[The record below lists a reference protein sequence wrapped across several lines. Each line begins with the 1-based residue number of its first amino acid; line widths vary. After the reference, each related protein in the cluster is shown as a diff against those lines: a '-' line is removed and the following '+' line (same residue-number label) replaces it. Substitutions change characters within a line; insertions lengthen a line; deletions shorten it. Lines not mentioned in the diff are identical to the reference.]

1 MTLTASIHANPNT
14 LSDGSLNDMSLN
26 DGALNTV
33 SLHDHALDG
42 EAQRHAIE
50 CLLNCYLREYALPR
64 HEANLNHQAQDL
76 PMSLRHVNG
85 RCVSID
91 LPSGQL
97 VVRID
102 RASLLGRC
110 HYISAP
116 YYKGNSQSWRP
127 LKVQELASLLC
138 TPLSGGDRVGEMLQQ
153 IANSLQITRTFLR
166 HASPPNDATDS
177 LLVSEQHQLWGHA
190 LHPTPKSREGISS
203 QDLLACSPEVGACFQ
218 LHWFK
223 VAASLISHQG
233 EDPRSTLAQ
242 LSGRDDA
249 YPCHPWE
256 VARVLADPLVM
267 RAQRDGLI
275 EYLGPLGE
283 AMYPTS
289 SVRTLYHPR
298 LRYFMKFSMHVRLT
312 NCVRKN
318 AWYELDSAVAL
329 THLLRPVMDE
339 LAVQQPGF
347 RLMPEPSAT
356 SLDLSA
362 LGTAQEAREVTECF
376 GIVYRE
382 NLQAADRER
391 YQPQVAMALFTWD
404 QQGRSVCRQQV
415 QGYADNNGLSIAQ
428 ATVNWLDAYAAQMLG
443 GVLYCLFQQ
452 GVVLEPHLQNTVIGF
467 TEDGLPCQIWIRDL
481 EGTKL
486 VPQIWPAE
494 RLSALN
500 ERTRSSVYYS
510 AEKAWKRVGY
520 CALVNN
526 LGEAIFHLANGSTA
540 LEHRLWARISELLQ
554 RQSARLGHPDEL
566 VELCAG
572 APFPSKENFMTRLL
586 MRADREAGYT
596 SLPSPLTV
604 IEKRK
609 RA

>member
-1 MTLTASIHANPNT
+1 MTLALNTAPV
-14 LSDGSLNDMSLN
+14 
-26 DGALNTV
+26 NTV

-64 HEANLNHQAQDL
+64 NEANLNYQAQDL
-76 PMSLRHVNG
+76 PMSLRQVNG
-85 RCVSID
+85 RRISIR
-91 LPSGQL
+91 LPAGRL
-97 VVRID
+97 VIRID

-110 HYISAP
+110 HYTSAP
-116 YYKGNSQSWRP
+116 YFKGHNQSWRP
-127 LKVQELASLLC
+127 LKALELARLLC
-138 TPLSGGDRVGEMLQQ
+138 TPLSDADRVGEMLQQ
-153 IANSLQITRTFLR
+153 VANSLQVTRTFLR
-166 HASPPNDATDS
+166 HSRPANDAANS

-190 LHPTPKSREGISS
+190 LHPTPKSREGISHD
-203 QDLLACSPEVGACFQ
+203 DLLACSPEVGAHFQ

-223 VAASLISHQG
+223 VEPTLIRHQG
-233 EDPRSTLAQ
+233 EDPRSTLRQ
-242 LSGRDDA
+242 LSGREDA

-256 VARVLADPLVM
+256 VARVLADPLVK
-267 RAQRDGLI
+267 RAQQKGLI
-275 EYLGPLGE
+275 EYLGPLGQ

-289 SVRTLYHPR
+289 SVRTLYHPQMA
-298 LRYFMKFSMHVRLT
+298 YFMKFSMHVRLT

-329 THLLRPVMDE
+329 TRLLGPIMSE
-339 LAVQQPGF
+339 LATQQPGF
-347 RLMPEPSAT
+347 MLMPEPSAT

-362 LGTAQEAREVTECF
+362 MGTLEESREVTECF

-382 NLQAADRER
+382 NISVADCER

-404 QQGRSVCRQQV
+404 NQGRSVCREQV
-415 QGYADNNGLSIAQ
+415 QRYANKVGLTIEQ
-428 ATVNWLDAYAAQMLG
+428 ATLNWLNAYASQMLA
-443 GVLYCLFQQ
+443 GVLYCLFRQ

-467 TEDGLPCQIWIRDL
+467 GEDGLPVQIWIRDL

-486 VPQIWPAE
+486 VPEIWPAE
-494 RLSALN
+494 RLSALD

-510 AEKAWKRVGY
+510 AQKAWQRVGY

-526 LGEAIFHLANGSTA
+526 LGEAIFHLANGSDV
-540 LEHRLWARISELLQ
+540 LEQQLWARIGDLLHA
-554 RQSARLGHPDEL
+554 QSALLGHPTEL
-566 VELCAG
+566 RELCAG
-572 APFPSKENFMTRLL
+572 APFPSKENFMTRLM

-596 SLPSPLTV
+596 SLPSPLAI